1 MGKIKNLS
9 ELRDSALLYEKSL
22 PPFGYILLI
31 SIVAILIVA
40 IVWSTQAYKNYIV
53 KGEGS
58 VVSDNKNYIMSDYTG
73 EIKKM
78 YFAEGDYVEKGKT
91 LLVIKSTDLDMQ
103 LSQLNGRLDLYQE
116 KIKNLSLLEK
126 SIKDDKNYFTE
137 SNPEERS
144 YYNRFNEYKSSVSQ
158 FEIDLSR
165 YQSQGYTKEQIENEI
180 SINEAQIAEVYYSA
194 LKSISD
200 DMAAAQA
207 EIDDINVQKAAI
219 NNGKAEYKVFANT
232 SGIVHLNGEY
242 KEGMVLQAA
251 EAVGSIAS
259 ENDVYFISAFIPA
272 RDRPL
277 IDNGDSVDIAVSGLV
292 ENVYGILSGQI
303 YFIDSDITNDSQTSE
318 SYFKI
323 LVKPDSDYLISKS
336 GDKVTI
342 SNGMKVETRVKYDK
356 VTYFQYVLESLGFK
370 TR

>member
-1 MGKIKNLS
+1 MGRIKNLS
-9 ELRDSALLYEKSL
+9 ELRDSVLLYEKSL

-31 SIVAILIVA
+31 SIVAILIGT

-53 KGEGS
+53 KGQGT

-78 YFAEGDYVEKGKT
+78 YFTEGDYVEKGKT
-91 LLVIKSTDLDMQ
+91 LLVIKSTDLDIQ
-103 LSQLNGRLDLYQE
+103 LSQLNGKLDLYQE

-137 SNPEERS
+137 SNPEERP

-158 FEIDLSR
+158 FELDLSR

-180 SINEAQIAEVYYSA
+180 SINEAQIAGVYYST

-200 DMAAAQA
+200 DVAAVQA

-219 NNGKAEYKVFANT
+219 NNGKAEYKVLANT

-251 EAVGSIAS
+251 EEVGSIAS
-259 ENDVYFISAFIPA
+259 ENDVYYISAFITA
-272 RDRPL
+272 KERPL
-277 IDNGDSVDIAVSGLV
+277 IDNGDSVDIAVLGLV
-292 ENVYGILSGQI
+292 ENVYGVLSGQI

-342 SNGMKVETRVKYDK
+342 SNGMRVETRVKYDK
-356 VTYFQYVLESLGFK
+356 VTYFQYGVESLGFK